1 MQPTRPIFYF
11 IALLLPLLILL
22 LVELGLR
29 LAGYGSS
36 YPLFVPSTIN
46 ANYLEPNPRLIQ
58 RYFAPNQAPALSM
71 DTQLILKT
79 KPADSFRIVV
89 QGGSTAAGFP
99 YGRWGSL
106 QAMLQ
111 QRFKRHYPD
120 KHIEVINTAMAAINS
135 YSLLD
140 LQADILAL
148 QPDLVLVYAGHNE
161 FLGLLGAGS
170 AMRVA
175 DSRAGTLLYLKL
187 RQLRLFQLMQ
197 QLLSLFAA
205 PVEQQK
211 QQQRSLMAQIA
222 QGAAISRDS
231 ALYHATL
238 AQYHANMTLLVQGYK
253 QHKVPVMLGTLVSN
267 ERDLVPFSALS
278 LTDWPTLLASL
289 HANTSIQP
297 ANAVMD
303 HIAANAFIRGRQALL
318 QQDNTRALQLLQQA
332 RDEDSLRF
340 RAPTEFNQLLRD
352 IANTEQLTLVDVE
365 QHFRRHSTAGII
377 GNELLLEHVHPNTQG
392 YLLLAEAFYQAI
404 VQSGVLGEVT
414 VDDTMQPEVDL
425 PLTELDTRYAA
436 LKIENLLRQYPFSQP
451 ERAAL
456 PFVERDALD
465 KLLRLR
471 LQNADWLA
479 LQQTLAQFYLDHQD
493 KANAVKALAML
504 ADAMP
509 FDTALWQDTGL
520 LYLQLQQLPLANYY
534 LATTLRQQPDNLR
547 FLLNMAQLR
556 FMQQRYEA
564 SLHLL
569 KQAQQLAPQDKR
581 TQQFIDKVQL
591 AVANI
596 GLPIKN

>member
-11 IALLLPLLILL
+11 IALILPLQILL
-22 LVELGLR
+22 LAELGLR

-36 YPLFVPSTIN
+36 YPLFIPSTIN
-46 ANYLEPNPRLIQ
+46 AHYLEPNPRLIQ
-58 RYFAPNQAPALSM
+58 RYFAPHQAPALSM
-71 DTQLILKT
+71 DTQLILQT

-140 LQADILAL
+140 FQTDILAL

-161 FLGLLGAGS
+161 FLGILGAGS

-187 RQLRLFQLMQ
+187 RRLRLFQLMQ
-197 QLLSLFAA
+197 QMLSLFAA
-205 PVEQQK
+205 PVAEQK

-231 ALYHATL
+231 ALYQATL

-267 ERDLVPFSALS
+267 ERDLVPFSAVS
-278 LTDWPTLLASL
+278 LTDWPTLLARL
-289 HANTSIQP
+289 HVNTPLQP
-297 ANAVMD
+297 ATAVMD
-303 HIAANAFIRGRQALL
+303 HIAGSAFIRGRQALL
-318 QQDNTRALQLLQQA
+318 QQDNSSALPLLQQA

-352 IANTEQLTLVDVE
+352 IASTEQLTLVDVE
-365 QHFRRHSTAGII
+365 QHFRRHSEAGVI
-377 GNELLLEHVHPNTQG
+377 GNDLLLEHVHPNTQG
-392 YLLLAEAFYQAI
+392 YLLLADAFYRAI
-404 VQSGVLGEVT
+404 VQSGVLGEAP
-414 VDDTMQPEVDL
+414 DNDPMQPELDL
-425 PLTELDTRYAA
+425 PLTELDIRYAV
-436 LKIENLLRQYPFSQP
+436 LKIDNLLRQYPFSQP
-451 ERAAL
+451 ERAAQ

-471 LQNADWLA
+471 LQNADWLK
-479 LQQTLAQFYLDHQD
+479 LQQTLAQFFLDQQD
-493 KANAVKALAML
+493 KTNAAKALAML

-534 LATTLRQQPDNLR
+534 LAATLRQQPDNLR

-556 FMQQRYEA
+556 FMQQRYDA
-564 SLHLL
+564 SLQLL
-569 KQAQQLAPQDKR
+569 LQAQKLAPQEKR

-591 AVANI
+591 ALANTA
-596 GLPIKN
+596 LSTKN

>member
-1 MQPTRPIFYF
+1 MQPTRPLFYI

-22 LVELGLR
+22 LTEISLR

-36 YPLFVPSTIN
+36 YPLFVPSN
-46 ANYLEPNPRLIQ
+46 KSSGYLEPNPLLIQ

-71 DTQLILKT
+71 DTQLILQT
-79 KPADSFRIVV
+79 KPTDSFRIVV

-140 LQADILAL
+140 FQADILAL

-161 FLGLLGAGS
+161 FLGILGAGS

-187 RQLRLFQLMQ
+187 RRLRLFQLMQ
-197 QLLSLFAA
+197 QMLSLFAA
-205 PVEQQK
+205 PVAEQK

-222 QGAAISRDS
+222 QGADISRDS
-231 ALYHATL
+231 ALYQATL

-278 LTDWPTLLASL
+278 LTNWPATLEALQLNPAAEPPAAVL
-289 HANTSIQP
+289 H
-297 ANAVMD
+297 
-303 HIAANAFIRGRQALL
+303 HAAGSAFIRGRQALR
-318 QQDNTRALQLLQQA
+318 QGDNTSALSLLQQA

-340 RAPTEFNQLLRD
+340 RAPTEFNVLLRG
-352 IANTEQLTLVDVE
+352 IASTEQLTVVDVE
-365 QHFRRHSTAGII
+365 QHFRRYSKAGVI
-377 GNELLLEHVHPNTQG
+377 GNSLLLEHVHPNTDG
-392 YLLLAEAFYQAI
+392 YLLLADAFYRAI
-404 VQSGVLGEVT
+404 AQSGLLGQAEAG
-414 VDDTMQPEVDL
+414 DTLQPQLDL
-425 PLTELDTRYAA
+425 PLTELDIRYAT
-436 LKIENLLRQYPFSQP
+436 LKINNLLRQYPFSQP
-451 ERAAL
+451 ELAAL

-465 KLLRLR
+465 KLLRQR
-471 LQNADWLA
+471 LQNADWLNV
-479 LQQTLAQFYLDHQD
+479 QQTLAQFFLDAKD
-493 KANAVKALAML
+493 ADNAVKVMAML

-509 FDTALWQDTGL
+509 FDSGLWQDTGL
-520 LYLQLQQLPLANYY
+520 FYLQLQQLPLANYY
-534 LATTLRQQPDNLR
+534 LAAALRQQPDNLR
-547 FLLNMAQLR
+547 YLLNMAQLR
-556 FMQQRYEA
+556 FMQQRLDD
-564 SLHLL
+564 SLQLL
-569 KQAQQLAPQDKR
+569 LQAQQLAPQDKR
-581 TQQFIDKVQL
+581 TQQFIAKVRL
-591 AVANI
+591 ALANT
-596 GLPIKN
+596 GLPVKN